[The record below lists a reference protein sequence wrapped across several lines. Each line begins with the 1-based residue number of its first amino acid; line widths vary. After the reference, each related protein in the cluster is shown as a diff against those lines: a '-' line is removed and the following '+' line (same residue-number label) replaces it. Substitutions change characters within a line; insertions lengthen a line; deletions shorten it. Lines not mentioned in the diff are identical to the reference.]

1 MIYDIRKVLLV
12 RKIFSYLVLI
22 LACAA
27 TVLPMVYMIGTAF
40 KGPTLIFEFPPKFIP
55 PEPTVENFITAWNS
69 NQFDRY
75 FLNSALVTIVSTLF
89 IVLFAGLMSFAFAY
103 LDFRGRD
110 LIFQAIILFMAQPVI
125 ILIIPQFELANRLK
139 LIDTLPGLV
148 VVYIAQN
155 IPLATF
161 ILTGFF
167 KQLPYEL
174 LEAAKIDGAGAWKV
188 CWKIVFP
195 LSKPALATVTIFA
208 SLGAWDEFIW
218 ANTII
223 NTSSRRTL
231 PVGIAAFQGVQASN
245 WGLIFAASLIAIT
258 PIILLFVFMQR
269 YFIKGTCAGAIKG

>member
-1 MIYDIRKVLLV
+1 MIYDNRKVLLL

-22 LACAA
+22 LACVA

-40 KGPTLIFEFPPKFIP
+40 KGPTLIFEYPPKFIP

-89 IVLFAGLMSFAFAY
+89 IVLFSGLMSFAFAH
-103 LDFRGRD
+103 LDFWGRD
-110 LIFQAIILFMAQPVI
+110 LIFHAIILFMAQPVI

-174 LEAAKIDGAGAWKV
+174 LEAAKIDGAGPWKV

-231 PVGIAAFQGVQASN
+231 PVAIAAFQGVQASN

-269 YFIKGTCAGAIKG
+269 YFIKGTFAGAIKG